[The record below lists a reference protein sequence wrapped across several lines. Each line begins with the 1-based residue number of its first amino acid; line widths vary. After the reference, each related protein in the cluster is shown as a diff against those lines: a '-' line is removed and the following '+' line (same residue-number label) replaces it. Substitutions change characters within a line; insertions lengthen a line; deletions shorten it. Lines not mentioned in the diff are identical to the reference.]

1 MRKSR
6 KKWVT
11 WLIVSAIMALS
22 VMIGSVSLAATDLSS
37 EVYLAQQGSS
47 TCTLASA
54 AMMIRARFYKSG
66 FWNFC
71 QQFKII
77 IEQSSGRNCAVL
89 RKIAACSFFDG
100 L

>member
-11 WLIVSAIMALS
+11 WLIVSAIIALS

-54 AMMIRARFYKSG
+54 AMMIRARFYKSNNSL
-66 FWNFC
+66 W
-71 QQFKII
+71 KSVTESSIRSKAW
-77 IEQSSGRNCAVL
+77 IEGSGL
-89 RKIAACSFFDG
+89 RHS
-100 L
+100 